1 MKTWGCT
8 VSPLLMG
15 FLALVGLIAVGGYCA
30 LLRDEIPYETLAARY
45 GTPASRYIELP
56 GGVRLHYRDEGAT
69 NRPALLLVHGFS
81 ASLETWSH
89 WAARLSDDYRV
100 ISIDLP
106 GHGLTRA
113 PKEYSACV
121 DASRDL
127 IHAFADAQKLQHFTI
142 AGNSLGGHVAWEYTL
157 AHPERVDALV
167 LVDASGWP
175 RANVE
180 RKGSTFAVTLLRN
193 PAIGYFVAKLGS
205 KMLLQRIVRGA
216 FADRS
221 LVTQAMVRRYVDL
234 SRAPGHREIMLKLM
248 LDGLVRQDL
257 EPQRLAQIAKPTLII
272 WGERDNIM
280 PIDDAHSFRN
290 AIADAQLIVYENVGH
305 FPQEEFADASAAA
318 VRTFLFRVCER
329 TQCESN

>member
-1 MKTWGCT
+1 M
-8 VSPLLMG
+8 SI
-15 FLALVGLIAVGGYCA
+15 LALVGLIAAAAYFA
-30 LLRDEIPYETLAARY
+30 LRRDEIPYEALAARY
-45 GTPASRYIELP
+45 GTAASRYADLP
-56 GGVRLHYRDEGAT
+56 GGVHLHYRDEGAT
-69 NRPALLLVHGFS
+69 NGPALLLVHGFS

-89 WAARLSDDYRV
+89 WAARLGDDYRV

-113 PKEYSACV
+113 PKDY
-121 DASRDL
+121 DASVGASCDL
-127 IHAFADAQKLQHFTI
+127 IQAFAEVQKLNHFTI

-175 RANVE
+175 RTNLE
-180 RKGSTFAVTLLRN
+180 RKGATFAFTLLRN
-193 PAIGYFVAKLGS
+193 PAIGHWVSKLGG
-205 KMLLQRIVRGA
+205 KMLVQRIVRGA

-221 LVTQAMVRRYVDL
+221 LVTEAMVRRYVDL

-257 EPQRLAQIAKPTLII
+257 EPQRLAPIAKPTLII

-290 AIADAQLIVYENVGH
+290 AIADSQLITYENVGH

-318 VRTFLFRVCER
+318 ARTFLLRVCR
-329 TQCESN
+329 P